1 MQTARHHLDQ
11 IPNMQ
16 QQNMPQYVDLF
27 GRQQPS
33 RASGPETLQHDPPGS
48 HQDQHTPWIQNGFT
62 IPQGS
67 FDATAEDP
75 MSTIPKDCH
84 IVKIIPNASGV
95 FAVLYARP
103 GHLSTGVVIWDGQS
117 VHNMGMFT
125 TRADAQQACN
135 AACSIVVKLIKQL
148 SGSSPQQGP
157 SVSDKEQEGA
167 PGSQSAPKNIMEPA
181 ALHPG
186 AQKDP
191 SLMVQCA
198 PERQA
203 PRTSPFVPENS
214 GSLFKL
220 ISIPSQELNKY
231 FSNGEVSVPSSFG
244 WTKTD
249 NPSTGTGQKPI
260 KESGQGNT
268 NRAVAE
274 LVGENK
280 GNLGSLLHYDS
291 WSSSILGLISLS
303 VAKGPD
309 GTDKTDKPSTVTA
322 EFKVDGKEAGI
333 DPASK
338 SPGAEMISMPASR
351 EGRADVSSSAW
362 KASGAMQDARDVR
375 LGGLGSERLRMEKV
389 QTFSVLN
396 MSLTVWED

>member
-1 MQTARHHLDQ
+1 
-11 IPNMQ
+11 
-16 QQNMPQYVDLF
+16 
-27 GRQQPS
+27 
-33 RASGPETLQHDPPGS
+33 
-48 HQDQHTPWIQNGFT
+48 
-62 IPQGS
+62 
-67 FDATAEDP
+67 

-135 AACSIVVKLIKQL
+135 AACSIVVKLIKHL
-148 SGSSPQQGP
+148 SGSLPPKNP
-157 SVSDKEQEGA
+157 SVSDKEHEGT
-167 PGSQSAPKNIMEPA
+167 PGPQSATKAVVEPVA
-181 ALHPG
+181 VHPG

-191 SLMVQCA
+191 SSVVVQCA

-231 FSNGEVSVPSSFG
+231 FNNGEVSVPSSSFGG

-249 NPSTGTGQKPI
+249 NPSGGATQKPT
-260 KESGQGNT
+260 KESGQGNA

-274 LVGENK
+274 LVSENK

-309 GTDKTDKPSTVTA
+309 GAEKTDKPSGLTT
-322 EFKVDGKEAGI
+322 EYKLDNKEASI
-333 DPASK
+333 DPVPK
-338 SPGAEMISMPASR
+338 SSGAEGISMSASR
-351 EGRADVSSSAW
+351 EGRNDVSSSAW
-362 KASGAMQDARDVR
+362 KPSGAIQEGRDVR
-375 LGGLGSERLRMEKV
+375 LSALGSERVRAEKV
-389 QTFSVLN
+389 HTSIVKHTLGFK
-396 MSLTVWED
+396 